1 MPDLKSF
8 GRWLQRK
15 IEQAKTNQS
24 GLAAYLGVSPSAV
37 SDWIKGN
44 REPNEE
50 NIRAMSRVLRVPV
63 EDIYAAL
70 GRIPPSEEEGLT
82 AGGRRLLA
90 LLRELPPDYQD
101 AVAETA
107 ESVARALQGR
117 LPEGSP
123 DSAGEA

>member
-15 IEQAKTNQS
+15 IEQVQTNQS
-24 GLAAYLGVSPSAV
+24 GLAAYWGVSPSAV

-50 NIRAMSRVLRVPV
+50 NIRAMSRVLRVPI

-90 LLRELPPDYQD
+90 LLRELPPEYQD
-101 AVAETA
+101 AVADTA
-107 ESVARALQGR
+107 ESVAKALQGK
-117 LPEGSP
+117 LPTGSP
-123 DSAGEA
+123 DSAEEA